1 MEFETNKIL
10 IDSITP
16 ETANILSN
24 LGEVVI
30 DNLDLVDG
38 VLKEVPIVSSLI
50 SFGKIGFNVSNQLF
64 LKKFAL
70 FIKASENVKNSAAFA
85 SFKKEISNPDKR
97 EKVSHHLLEIIDKT
111 IEEEKIRIYST
122 LFDKYVNGIL
132 TWDEFYILTLT
143 VYDLHILGIQFL
155 KEILDDSDLD
165 KNISVPRDFREGY
178 LATAGLS
185 QRNGAQIKISDHG
198 KKLYIY
204 GFHQ

>member
-1 MEFETNKIL
+1 MEFETNKTI

-38 VLKEVPIVSSLI
+38 VLKDIPIVSSVI
-50 SFGKIGFNVSNQLF
+50 SFGKIGFTINNQLF
-64 LKKFAL
+64 IKKFTL
-70 FIKASENVKNSAAFA
+70 FIKSSENVKNSEAFSA
-85 SFKKEISNPDKR
+85 FKLEISDPDKR
-97 EKVSHHLLEIIDKT
+97 EKIANHLLEIIDKT
-111 IEEEKIRIYST
+111 IEEEKIKIYSK

-132 TWDEFYILTLT
+132 TWDEFYIMTLT
-143 VYDLHILGIQFL
+143 VYDLHILGIQFI
-155 KEILDDSDLD
+155 KEILTNNDLE

-178 LATAGLS
+178 LTTAGLS

-198 KKLYIY
+198 KKLYKL
-204 GFHQ
+204 GFQ